1 MGSSSKWV
9 YENDKPAGAT
19 TENHT
24 NAKNFYLPISNINTI
39 FAVVSINKNKI
50 NEFEKNILIAML
62 REAALAYEKNSI
74 SQIKNQLQIK
84 SKQEE
89 LRSTLLRAISHDLR
103 TPLTGISG
111 FAYILMNNS
120 QDLNEDKKQQIYSDI
135 YDDSV
140 WLLNL
145 IENILSIT
153 KFDKNEIQ
161 IKQES
166 EFISDVIEEALSHL
180 GRKKE
185 KYNIQAEIEN
195 ESLSAQIDA
204 LLITQV
210 VFNLV
215 DNAMKYSPVNTK
227 ITIKVQEWDKKVKI
241 SIEDEGNGIDDK
253 DKEKIFDAFYT
264 CNNSNID
271 SRRGLGLGLALCKT
285 IIEAHGGN
293 IEIKDNYPKG
303 SIFSFS
309 LNRDNNTDFTEERL

>member
-111 FAYILMNNS
+111 FADILMNNS

-166 EFISDVIEEALSHL
+166 EFISDVI
-180 GRKKE
+180 
-185 KYNIQAEIEN
+185 
-195 ESLSAQIDA
+195 
-204 LLITQV
+204 
-210 VFNLV
+210 
-215 DNAMKYSPVNTK
+215 
-227 ITIKVQEWDKKVKI
+227 
-241 SIEDEGNGIDDK
+241 
-253 DKEKIFDAFYT
+253 
-264 CNNSNID
+264 
-271 SRRGLGLGLALCKT
+271 
-285 IIEAHGGN
+285 
-293 IEIKDNYPKG
+293 
-303 SIFSFS
+303 
-309 LNRDNNTDFTEERL
+309 